1 MRGPRGGPA
10 VATARPPAALAVA
23 AAVVWAGGRRPAA
36 FACPWLAALAVAV
49 AVAAVGAAVLAAAA
63 VVDAPAGAAAVPA
76 GLPPPLLPPSFPPA
90 AYAAVTAQSV
100 GYEKTTVVEFY
111 NSGPETVETFRMWL
125 SGGALFKSFKTE
137 KGWTGARLPQGVLVF
152 TAAGGAGGSS
162 AAEPGQTVK
171 FGIKTDTASPTVNW
185 RALDGDGEEITLD
198 ATIASGPPSRIAA
211 EARAAAAAQRAEEER
226 IEAERLAEE
235 QRLADERQRLEE
247 EKRRLEE
254 ERRLQEQQA
263 LEAQQRRQQQQA
275 AQEPQD
281 GVLAGS
287 EFRLVPGTPH
297 VDATV
302 RIVGEGFGPGQPLTA
317 HMGEALLAQFTSDQ
331 SGRFVATAAIPQ
343 GTPADR
349 VEFAVR
355 DADGRSVAH
364 SVRLAEVPGGAR
376 TDERPA
382 PPLVVEESPGRIS
395 IEGALLFRGTGDP
408 GASITITIADAAG
421 SRVTAQKVQVGQDG
435 AWSYGMLM
443 PASAGVG
450 NYTAVITDGIASEE
464 RSWQVADDARV
475 TLESS
480 KTRYEPGDTMRFAG
494 RAAHGEAIAATI
506 ENPRGVEIYSE
517 SVNVTESGDFSFGLP
532 TTVDSIEGT
541 YIAFAFQGDDSAT
554 AHAGLGEPPKAHLAV
569 RSDRLNYQAGDLA
582 VFAVDG
588 PPGATVTLTV
598 LQDKDE
604 MFASAGVLN
613 SAGRFEYP
621 LDLFGYESGVYTA
634 VVSHA
639 TSQDSALFSVGLAE
653 GSGQLTI
660 QATKQKYKRGEPLLL
675 LGTVDNADRVL
686 VTLTLIDPGGETVS
700 SRQIITE
707 RGDTTPRDGEEPKG
721 KISVDT
727 LRVPSTAAAGE
738 WTVRVESGSN
748 FKETRF
754 EVVEESD
761 DSITLFIEEF
771 RYLPERGIDAL
782 QFRVIGAD
790 DPITIAVI
798 GPGGEEV
805 GDELRLPGRS
815 ADYQSLW
822 PVPEHLERGE
832 YTMSATAGQHTTN
845 ATFAYPPAR

>member
-10 VATARPPAALAVA
+10 VAPARPPAALAVA
-23 AAVVWAGGRRPAA
+23 AAVVGA
-36 FACPWLAALAVAV
+36 AALAV
-49 AVAAVGAAVLAAAA
+49 AA

-185 RALDGDGEEITLD
+185 RALDGDGEEITLG

-263 LEAQQRRQQQQA
+263 LEAQQRQQQQA

-408 GASITITIADAAG
+408 DASITITIADAAG

-450 NYTAVITDGIASEE
+450 NYTAVITDGITSEE

-475 TLESS
+475 TLEPS

-598 LQDKDE
+598 LHDKDE

-832 YTMSATAGQHTTN
+832 YTMSATAGRHTTN

>member
-10 VATARPPAALAVA
+10 VAPARPPAALAVA
-23 AAVVWAGGRRPAA
+23 AAVVGA
-36 FACPWLAALAVAV
+36 AALAV
-49 AVAAVGAAVLAAAA
+49 AA

-185 RALDGDGEEITLD
+185 RALDGDGEEITLG

-263 LEAQQRRQQQQA
+263 LEAQQRQQEQQA

-408 GASITITIADAAG
+408 DASITITIADAAG

-450 NYTAVITDGIASEE
+450 NYTAVITDGITSEE

-475 TLESS
+475 TLEPS

-598 LQDKDE
+598 LHDKDE

-832 YTMSATAGQHTTN
+832 YTMSATAGRHTTN